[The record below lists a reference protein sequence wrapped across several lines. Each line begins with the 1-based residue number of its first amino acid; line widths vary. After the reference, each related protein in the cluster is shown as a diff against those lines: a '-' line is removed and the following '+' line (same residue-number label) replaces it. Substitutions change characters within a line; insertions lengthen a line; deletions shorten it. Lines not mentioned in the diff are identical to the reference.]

1 MENKSKLSLAERV
14 RIFSV
19 GTKILLYS
27 KVINFL
33 GEILNEEDFGIACAE
48 KYQFEKI
55 REQCFDA
62 AYTGNGDYLKI

>member
-33 GEILNEEDFGIACAE
+33 GEILNEEDLGIARAE